1 MAQAFIS
8 LSPRTKFYKR
18 HYEAIALAMQEAMRY
33 ARGLDD
39 ELAPGA
45 IQIAIE
51 ELADVFDSDNGQFRR
66 ERFVRACEP
75 GANVRARSNGNG

>member
-8 LSPRTKFYKR
+8 LSPRTKFCKR

-39 ELAPGA
+39 DLAPGA
-45 IQIAIE
+45 IQIAI
-51 ELADVFDSDNGQFRR
+51 A
-66 ERFVRACEP
+66 
-75 GANVRARSNGNG
+75 

>member
-1 MAQAFIS
+1 MAQASIS
-8 LSPRTKFYKR
+8 LSPRTKFYQTPLR
-18 HYEAIALAMQEAMRY
+18 GHALAMQEAMRY

-39 ELAPGA
+39 DLAPGA

-75 GANVRARSNGNG
+75 GASNGNG

>member
-1 MAQAFIS
+1 MAIS
-8 LSPRTKFYKR
+8 LSPRTKFCKR

>member
-1 MAQAFIS
+1 
-8 LSPRTKFYKR
+8 
-18 HYEAIALAMQEAMRY
+18 MQEAMRY

-39 ELAPGA
+39 DLAPGA

>member
-39 ELAPGA
+39 DLAPGA

-75 GANVRARSNGNG
+75 GTNVRARSNGNG